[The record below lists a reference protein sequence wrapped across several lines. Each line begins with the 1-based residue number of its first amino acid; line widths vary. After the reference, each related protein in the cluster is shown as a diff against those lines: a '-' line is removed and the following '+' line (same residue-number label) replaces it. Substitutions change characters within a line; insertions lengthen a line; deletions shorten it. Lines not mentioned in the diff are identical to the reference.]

1 MSRGR
6 FFVIHFQ
13 RLLLLRFLSLILG
26 SDSSTLRGVKPL
38 VIATNMLA
46 APTEITE
53 FCQRWDITELALFGS
68 VLRNDFEPE
77 SDIDVLV
84 DFAEDAQWGLL
95 DHVQMQQDLE
105 GMLGRKVDLISK
117 RALQESVNWI
127 RREAILN
134 SAEIIYQERGIPY
147 AA

>member
-1 MSRGR
+1 M
-6 FFVIHFQ
+6 V
-13 RLLLLRFLSLILG
+13 
-26 SDSSTLRGVKPL
+26 T
-38 VIATNMLA
+38 ATYMLA

-77 SDIDVLV
+77 SDVDVLV
-84 DFAEDAQWGLL
+84 DFAEDTHWGLL
-95 DHVQMQQDLE
+95 DHVQMQRDLE

-117 RALQESVNWI
+117 RALKESANWI

-134 SAEIIYQERGIPY
+134 SAEIIYLKRGLPY

>member
-1 MSRGR
+1 M
-6 FFVIHFQ
+6 
-13 RLLLLRFLSLILG
+13 
-26 SDSSTLRGVKPL
+26 